1 MPLAEVQSRIV
12 SQLRNEKKAAW
23 VAEQTA
29 GVATIEEA
37 AEKLGAKVVD
47 VEEVLGN
54 ANNIVGVGPDMKL
67 VGALAAAEVGA
78 IEAPLAGNYG
88 VYVYVVE
95 NQNTKENATVESEK
109 VRLDSY
115 ELFYINERI
124 DQALTDGANI
134 VDERVR
140 FF

>member
-1 MPLAEVQSRIV
+1 MPLEEVQSRIMN
-12 SQLRNEKKAAW
+12 QLRNEKKAAW
-23 VAEQTA
+23 VGEQIA
-29 GVATIEEA
+29 GAATIEEV
-37 AEKLGAKVVD
+37 AETLGAQVVD
-47 VEEVLGN
+47 VEEALGN

-95 NQNTKENATVESEK
+95 NQTNKENVTAEDEK

-115 ELFYINERI
+115 ELYYINERV
-124 DQALTDGANI
+124 DQALSDGADI
-134 VDERVR
+134 VDERVK